1 MAHIFTVR
9 TGKPTDNYLDDFFFV
24 ALKKLLCDGLVQE
37 FLELCKIINFP
48 VSLDKTHLGVQVLVF
63 LGILINTVS
72 RTIWIPVEKR
82 DRAINLLLEVI
93 NSKKTRVLHMQQITG
108 LLNFILK
115 AVVPGR
121 AFTRCMYCK
130 FSDPKLKQHYHIKVD
145 EELKSDCT
153 KWLKFLTEEGAVW
166 RSFMDMKNT
175 LQADKINFYTD
186 ASGAKN

>member
-72 RTIWIPVEKR
+72 RTIWIPVEKE
-82 DRAINLLLEVI
+82 IEQLI
-93 NSKKTRVLHMQQITG
+93 CCGK
-108 LLNFILK
+108 
-115 AVVPGR
+115 
-121 AFTRCMYCK
+121 
-130 FSDPKLKQHYHIKVD
+130 
-145 EELKSDCT
+145 
-153 KWLKFLTEEGAVW
+153 
-166 RSFMDMKNT
+166 
-175 LQADKINFYTD
+175 
-186 ASGAKN
+186 